1 MSEERLARIETKVD
15 QLAEAM
21 VTMARMEE
29 RMITLFKKMDR
40 YDEQQSSVEDRI
52 LALERSSIKR
62 SAIEVLVDKAF
73 WLIVGVG
80 LTWLLKK

>member
-15 QLAEAM
+15 QLADAM

-29 RMITLFKKMDR
+29 RMVTLFKRMDR
-40 YDEQQSSVEDRI
+40 YDDQQSKLDAKVSS
-52 LALERSSIKR
+52 LEKTSIKR

-73 WLIVGVG
+73 WLIGG
-80 LTWLLKK
+80 AALTWFVKK